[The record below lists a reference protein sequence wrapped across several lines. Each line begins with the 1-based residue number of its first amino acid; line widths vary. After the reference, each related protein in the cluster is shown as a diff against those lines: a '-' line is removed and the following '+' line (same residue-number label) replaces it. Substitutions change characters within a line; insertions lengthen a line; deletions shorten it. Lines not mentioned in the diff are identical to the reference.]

1 MRGIP
6 VIIRFPRILTVKD
19 GIIAYNFH
27 KWNNKFSKFY
37 FFQLLRNDIFGYFDD

>member
-19 GIIAYNFH
+19 GIIFCR
-27 KWNNKFSKFY
+27 FY
-37 FFQLLRNDIFGYFDD
+37 IVKSLGWRIKA